1 MASNI
6 QLVFYRKPG
15 SDDIHVRALLN
26 EKEVTMPVS
35 SDCAPFYHWTDVE
48 KYYRDKLERNPL
60 STE

>member
-15 SDDIHVRALLN
+15 SDDILVRALLN